1 MYSIKK
7 WIVSKINP
15 SNEENGE
22 FGAEPGRSN
31 AINSN
36 YLEQSSSQQL
46 PFDVSSGAK
55 TILQFY
61 YSDDELNMIASEL
74 ESFDGR
80 RDPLRCTELVS
91 QLRIAQD
98 KVMQLLFQLMDEWNC
113 TRASRDYRLKFPED
127 LLNDSENGESFNGQI
142 WFSAEC
148 LASGSDIMNHEAES
162 DMLRPIAKI
171 LTNNL
176 DQLRIMLRQSSN
188 EITNKAKFY
197 QDLIHRMEQFDR
209 MFSAFE
215 FEYVKAML
223 PIKSVED
230 IEKQQEL
237 TVLFSESLGFALKR
251 HLITQIDVDEFNPS
265 VMIALPRL
273 AIVHGL
279 VRCGNDN
286 PLFRRHK
293 HNLSNMFKSYHRQVI
308 LLFLKFECFCIGN

>member
-7 WIVSKINP
+7 WIASKISNNP

-22 FGAEPGRSN
+22 FGAEPGRSSGFN
-31 AINSN
+31 YSN
-36 YLEQSSSQQL
+36 GIEQSSSHQSQL
-46 PFDVSSGAK
+46 PFDVSNGAK

-113 TRASRDYRLKFPED
+113 NRASRDYRLKFPED
-127 LLNDSENGESFNGQI
+127 LLNDGENGESFNGQI

-148 LASGSDIMNHEAES
+148 LASGSDIMNHETES
-162 DMLRPIAKI
+162 EMLRPLAKL

-188 EITNKAKFY
+188 QITNKIKFY

-223 PIKSVED
+223 PIKSVDD

-237 TVLFSESLGFALKR
+237 TVLFSEALGFALKR
-251 HLITQIDVDEFNPS
+251 NLIAQIDVDEFNPA

-293 HNLSNMFKSYHRQVI
+293 HNLSNMFKSYH
-308 LLFLKFECFCIGN
+308 K